1 MRLAGKNI
9 ARLVV
14 EDETAV
20 LYHCMH
26 NDRETHASGTCEE
39 GLVRLYKQ
47 YLVHIPV
54 VPIHGA
60 EQLRALVAQH
70 WMSNLLEVLTKQ
82 PTLSD

>member
-39 GLVRLYKQ
+39 GLVRLCKIYP
-47 YLVHIPV
+47 VHITV
-54 VPIHGA
+54 VPNHSA
-60 EQLRALVAQH
+60 EQLTAPVAQH
-70 WMSNLLEVLTKQ
+70 WMSNLLEV
-82 PTLSD
+82 

>member
-1 MRLAGKNI
+1 MRLAGKNM

-20 LYHCMH
+20 VYHCMH
-26 NDRETHASGTCEE
+26 NDRETHASGTCKE

-47 YLVHIPV
+47 HLVHISV
-54 VPIHGA
+54 VPTYCS

-70 WMSNLLEVLTKQ
+70 
-82 PTLSD
+82 